1 MLHIRS
7 AEPDADFPSVN
18 TLYELGRLAGQTP
31 ENDSAADIDNLVA
44 AYFSDEDGSHF
55 WIAEIRPED
64 KDPVAV
70 GMVGV
75 QRDGTDSAEIRR
87 LRVHPEHRQRG
98 IGTRLMETALAFCQ
112 HRGYLKIVLDTR
124 IERVE
129 AIHLF
134 ERFGFQLNRTRDVHG
149 KPIHDF
155 YLDLYRKT
163 NNHGVDTEPK

>member
-1 MLHIRS
+1 MLRIRS
-7 AEPDADFPSVN
+7 ADPDADCRSIN
-18 TLYELGRLAGQTP
+18 TLYELGRLAGQTA

-55 WIAEIRPED
+55 WMADLLR
-64 KDPVAV
+64 DPQTPTPV

-75 QRDGTDSAEIRR
+75 QRNGADSAEIRR

-98 IGTRLMETALAFCQ
+98 IGTRLMETALSFCQ
-112 HRGYLKIVLDTR
+112 RRGYLKIVLDTR

-129 AIHLF
+129 AIRLF
-134 ERFGFQLNRTRDVHG
+134 EQFGFQLNRTRDVLG

-163 NNHGVDTEPK
+163 NTHDIDAEPK